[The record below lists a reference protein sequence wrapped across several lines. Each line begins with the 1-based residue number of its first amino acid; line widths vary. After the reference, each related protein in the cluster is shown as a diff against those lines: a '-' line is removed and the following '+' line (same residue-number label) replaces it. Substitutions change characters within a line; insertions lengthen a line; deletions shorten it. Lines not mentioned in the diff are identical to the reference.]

1 MAHKAVSRV
10 NARLKF
16 LHRKNKYLTTNLRRL
31 LCNNLIQPHFDYA
44 CSAWYPN
51 LSKKLKNRIQ
61 TPQNKGICF
70 CLQLNKLSHIFKKKI
85 ETINCFPFKERHNKC
100 LNSIPFKYVDNQ
112 CPHYLNE
119 VFMKAPESSSSLR
132 NSHQKLQQPLSNTN
146 SGQNALS
153 FVVRHCGIKSPKKS
167 KEQLN

>member
-1 MAHKAVSRV
+1 MAHKAHKAISRV

-16 LHRKNKYLTTNLRRL
+16 LHRKNEYLTTNLRCL

-70 CLQLNKLSHIFKKKI
+70 CLQLNKLSHIFKKNLKQL
-85 ETINCFPFKERHNKC
+85 TAFP
-100 LNSIPFKYVDNQ
+100 L
-112 CPHYLNE
+112 
-119 VFMKAPESSSSLR
+119 
-132 NSHQKLQQPLSNTN
+132 
-146 SGQNALS
+146 
-153 FVVRHCGIKSPKKS
+153 KKDITS
-167 KEQLN
+167 A